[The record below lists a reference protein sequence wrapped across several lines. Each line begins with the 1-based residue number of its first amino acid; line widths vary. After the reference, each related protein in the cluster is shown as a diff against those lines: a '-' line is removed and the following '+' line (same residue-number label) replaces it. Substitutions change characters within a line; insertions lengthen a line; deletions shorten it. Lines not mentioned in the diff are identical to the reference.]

1 MSDSIDQVFISAK
14 QWLLSFLAGAPDWL
28 MQIASSLINIAA
40 LLGVF
45 LTLFALMSVLE
56 RKILGRI
63 QNRYGPNRV
72 GPFGLF
78 QPVADGIKMLIKEDI
93 VPVRADKIVH
103 FLAPI
108 MIAATAILALGVIP
122 YGRNMTP
129 FAIDG
134 GILFFFAVGSTTE
147 LAVFMAGW
155 GSNNKFSMLGAMRAI
170 AQMVSYELPLIIT
183 TLPVVMVVGALSPDA
198 IVAAQNGYTFGF
210 VPHWFVTT
218 PWGAAAFLLFF
229 VSGLVESNRT
239 PFDVPEGESEIVAG
253 HMTEYSGFKYATF
266 FMAEYF
272 GMFAISGLAVTLFL
286 GGWQAPIAGLQ
297 FIPSYLWFF
306 AKLGVLLFTFI
317 WIRGTLPRSRVDQ
330 VMAFAWKFMLP
341 MAFTCVVA
349 AAVWHY
355 QGRGLAGWLWSLA
368 VVAIV
373 YFGLSWFL
381 DTGKKFCHPHLSL
394 RRMNSAAFL
403 IIAIVTLAGAL
414 AAATLPKLIHAALC
428 LVVAFVGLAAFF
440 FLLGAEFVGLVQVFV
455 YIGAVAVLIVFTI
468 LLTRRDLDKPDK
480 FNWGGVVVAIAVFG
494 GLLWAILQTPSVAIA
509 AAQIPPLTVKQ
520 IGEVLM
526 TNYIWPLQ
534 CVGLLLTAAL
544 IGALVLVM
552 EEKGR

>member
-1 MSDSIDQVFISAK
+1 MSGDSFDQAFISAK
-14 QWLLSFLAGAPDWL
+14 QWLLSFLAGAPDWVA
-28 MQIASSLINIAA
+28 QIASSLINIFAV
-40 LLGVF
+40 LGVF
-45 LTLFALMSVLE
+45 LTLFALISVLE
-56 RKILGRI
+56 RKILGRM

-108 MIAATAILALGVIP
+108 LIAATAILALGVIP

-170 AQMVSYELPLIIT
+170 AQMISYELPLIIAV
-183 TLPVVMVVGALSPDA
+183 LPVVMVVGSLMPDT
-198 IVAAQNGYTFGF
+198 IVAAQSGYSFGV
-210 VPHWFVTT
+210 VPHWFVFP
-218 PWGAAAFLLFF
+218 PWGAAAFILFF

-286 GGWQAPIAGLQ
+286 GGWHSPIAPLN

-306 AKLGVLLFTFI
+306 LKLSILLFVYI
-317 WIRGTLPRSRVDQ
+317 WLRGTLPRMRVDQ
-330 VMAFAWKFMLP
+330 VMNFAWKFMLP
-341 MAFTCVVA
+341 MAFTCVIA

-355 QGRGLAGWLWSLA
+355 GGGGLRGWLWSLA
-368 VVAIV
+368 VVATV
-373 YFGLSWFL
+373 YFALSILL
-381 DTGKKFCHPHLSL
+381 DTRRKFAP
-394 RRMNSAAFL
+394 RTYRY
-403 IIAIVTLAGAL
+403 
-414 AAATLPKLIHAALC
+414 
-428 LVVAFVGLAAFF
+428 
-440 FLLGAEFVGLVQVFV
+440 AE
-455 YIGAVAVLIVFTI
+455 
-468 LLTRRDLDKPDK
+468 
-480 FNWGGVVVAIAVFG
+480 
-494 GLLWAILQTPSVAIA
+494 
-509 AAQIPPLTVKQ
+509 
-520 IGEVLM
+520 
-526 TNYIWPLQ
+526 
-534 CVGLLLTAAL
+534 
-544 IGALVLVM
+544 
-552 EEKGR
+552 

>member
-1 MSDSIDQVFISAK
+1 VNGDVVDQIFIRVK
-14 QWLLSFLAGAPDWL
+14 QWLLSWLAGAPDWAL
-28 MQIASSLINIAA
+28 QTASSLINIFA

-45 LTLFALMSVLE
+45 LTLFALISVLE
-56 RKILGRI
+56 RKILGRM

-78 QPVADGIKMLIKEDI
+78 QPIADGIKMLIKEDI
-93 VPVRADKIVH
+93 VPARADKIVH

-108 MIAATAILALGVIP
+108 LIAATAILALGVIP

-198 IVAAQNGYTFGF
+198 IVAAQSNYSFGF
-210 VPHWFVTT
+210 LPHWFVTT
-218 PWGAAAFLLFF
+218 PWGAAAFVLFF

-266 FMAEYF
+266 FMAEYI

-286 GGWQAPIAGLQ
+286 GGWHAPVRVLQ
-297 FIPSYLWFF
+297 FVPSYVWFF
-306 AKLGVLLFTFI
+306 AKLSALLFVYI
-317 WIRGTLPRSRVDQ
+317 WLRGTLPRTRIDQ
-330 VMAFAWKFMLP
+330 IMNFAWKFMLP
-341 MAFTCVVA
+341 MAFTCILA

-355 QGRGLAGWLWSLA
+355 TARGLAGWLWSLA
-368 VVAIV
+368 VIAIV
-373 YFGLSWFL
+373 YIALSILL
-381 DTGKKFCHPHLSL
+381 DTRKKF
-394 RRMNSAAFL
+394 
-403 IIAIVTLAGAL
+403 
-414 AAATLPKLIHAALC
+414 ATRTYR
-428 LVVAFVGLAAFF
+428 F
-440 FLLGAEFVGLVQVFV
+440 AE
-455 YIGAVAVLIVFTI
+455 
-468 LLTRRDLDKPDK
+468 
-480 FNWGGVVVAIAVFG
+480 
-494 GLLWAILQTPSVAIA
+494 
-509 AAQIPPLTVKQ
+509 
-520 IGEVLM
+520 
-526 TNYIWPLQ
+526 
-534 CVGLLLTAAL
+534 
-544 IGALVLVM
+544 
-552 EEKGR
+552 